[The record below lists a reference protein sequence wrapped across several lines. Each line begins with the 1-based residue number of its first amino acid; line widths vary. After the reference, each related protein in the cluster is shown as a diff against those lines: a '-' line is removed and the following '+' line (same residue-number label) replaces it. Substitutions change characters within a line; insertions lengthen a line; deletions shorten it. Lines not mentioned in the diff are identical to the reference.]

1 MKTAALLTFAATAAH
16 ASVMQMTAMPRQV
29 PTETEGPA
37 STRTPDPWVCATKNM
52 TEYFDM
58 PKPTSTL
65 LDAIYA
71 YVDEQLE
78 PCLSTAT
85 GRNKLSCSVGA
96 SQWCS
101 FSTDGPPSASA
112 AYSSYASAVASWW
125 SAKSSSVS
133 SVASECPITWE
144 RYDPLEQS
152 WLNVTIVQ
160 AECYADAHPGKG
172 TTASAS
178 LATNPTAVPGTGAT
192 AAEPTSTN
200 DVLGR
205 AEGVDMWMLAGTGM
219 AVAVINSA
227 M

>member
-16 ASVMQMTAMPRQV
+16 ASVMQITAMPRQV
-29 PTETEGPA
+29 PTKTEDPA
-37 STRTPDPWVCATKNM
+37 STQTPDPWVCATKNM

-58 PKPTSTL
+58 PKPASTL

-85 GRNKLSCSVGA
+85 GSDKLSCTVGE
-96 SQWCS
+96 SRWCS
-101 FSTDGPPSASA
+101 FSTEGPPSASA

-125 SAKSSSVS
+125 SAKSSAVS

-160 AECYADAHPGKG
+160 AECYADAHAGKG
-172 TTASAS
+172 TTSS
-178 LATNPTAVPGTGAT
+178 VSSVTGPTAVPGTGAT
-192 AAEPTSTN
+192 AAGPTPTN

-205 AEGVDMWMLAGTGM
+205 AERVDMWMLASTGI